1 MILNDNKSSKGLEI
15 SVQTDLSL
23 SDISRLEDMKT
34 VLFDNKLRI
43 NMLISEAQSILDLK
57 RNLNLFL

>member
-34 VLFDNKLRI
+34 VLFDDKLRI